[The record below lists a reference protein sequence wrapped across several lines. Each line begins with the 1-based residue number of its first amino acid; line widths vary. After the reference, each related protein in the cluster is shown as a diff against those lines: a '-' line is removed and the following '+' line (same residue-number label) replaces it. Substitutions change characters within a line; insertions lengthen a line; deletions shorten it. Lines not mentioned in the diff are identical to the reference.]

1 MVYNKKYDRWFSKEG
16 LMFRY
21 DSKQDKLILCK
32 QHKNKFG
39 YVLSGSNK
47 IHSFL
52 LHRAIYETFIGEIPE
67 GYVIDHINTI
77 KDDNRLSNLRCVTP
91 IENSNNPLTKVHLSE
106 NRTDKVYSD
115 FGEKFKAHYGI
126 TRLNNV
132 SLYTKE
138 HMWYSR
144 HNRKCRWEVDNE
156 CN

>member
-32 QHKNKFG
+32 QRKNKFG

-52 LHRAIYETFIGEIPE
+52 LHRAIYETFVGEIPE

-91 IENSNNPLTKVHLSE
+91 TENINNPLTKVHLSE
-106 NRTDKVYSD
+106 SRTGKVFSN
-115 FGEKFKAHYGI
+115 FGEKFKEHYGI
-126 TRLNNV
+126 TINDNIT
-132 SLYTKE
+132 LYKRE
-138 HMWYSR
+138 HIWYSR
-144 HNRKCRWEVDNE
+144 HNRICRWEVDNE
-156 CN
+156 CY